1 MPAHEESVGM
11 RTSQVLGAPAKLM
24 TRSCRGKNVSTRN
37 KSTTLRR
44 WKHSLAEPISNELK
58 WWSFTTPKILRI
70 PLNSNE
76 NSLLGI
82 LKSANKNKP
91 STKLQPLRRIVK
103 RSTEW
108 KEKKDSKTR
117 PSLLARRPEKT
128 NQTPGIEQDT
138 RETPNSTQIRRP
150 NQLQKLNQDPTSQSP
165 WSRAIRAL
173 IGGRR
178 RRGGGD
184 SAQRRKQGRMR
195 RGCGRSRSGETG
207 AMTRDQEERRTRR
220 QGLGEGRTGG
230 VASHFLSLSLSC

>member
-1 MPAHEESVGM
+1 MVELHHPQNTQNPIEFKRKQFVRHLEVRQQKQTINKAAALATNRQTLHRME
-11 RTSQVLGAPAKLM
+11 
-24 TRSCRGKNVSTRN
+24 GK
-37 KSTTLRR
+37 
-44 WKHSLAEPISNELK
+44 
-58 WWSFTTPKILRI
+58 
-70 PLNSNE
+70 
-76 NSLLGI
+76 
-82 LKSANKNKP
+82 
-91 STKLQPLRRIVK
+91 
-103 RSTEW
+103 
-108 KEKKDSKTR
+108 KKDSKTR